1 MYIPKITT
9 VNQSAENDTPIAVD
23 NTGLAFTTDKK
34 MVNNTLSYAL
44 VVVACKA
51 GMDWLLDVP
60 KEWRIVAFEKCGP
73 IIKESMR
80 INASSKATMLSLLSH
95 VEFCSIENVG
105 A

>member
-1 MYIPKITT
+1 
-9 VNQSAENDTPIAVD
+9 
-23 NTGLAFTTDKK
+23 
-34 MVNNTLSYAL
+34 
-44 VVVACKA
+44 
-51 GMDWLLDVP
+51 MDWLLDVP